1 MEEPAP
7 LVSVV
12 IPTRYRPD
20 LVVRAVHSALN
31 QSLQAI
37 EVIVV
42 VDGPDDETLEV
53 LKAIEDARLHIKP
66 LPHNLGPAEAR
77 NAGVKAARSR
87 WVAFLDHDD
96 EWLPQKLSIQLH
108 IAQQSSHPYPII
120 GCRLIVRHKMRDL
133 VWPTRF
139 PKPDEPISEY
149 LFRRTQLFA
158 GEAILQSSTIFTAR
172 ALLLAVPFRK
182 EAQRHDDLDWLL
194 RTTTLKEVGVQF
206 VPETAPLAIWHRDDT
221 RPTLSSNTDWRF
233 SLAWINQNRDLVTK
247 RAYASFLMA
256 WLSANA
262 MQEGNRK
269 ESWLLF
275 RQAYRY
281 GTPSVLDV
289 ILFAGIWL
297 FPPKMRAKMVLLFLG
312 KRPVSPGLCP
322 LKGRNPQHASF

>member
-1 MEEPAP
+1 MPDVEP

-12 IPTRYRPD
+12 IPTRNRPH
-20 LVVRAVHSALN
+20 LVVRAVRSALE
-31 QSLQAI
+31 QTLTAI
-37 EVIVV
+37 EVVVV

-53 LKAIEDARLHIKP
+53 LKAIKDSRLHIKP

-77 NAGVKAARSR
+77 NAGVKEARSR

-96 EWLPQKLSIQLH
+96 EWLPQKLYIQLQ

-139 PKPDEPISEY
+139 PKPNEPISEY
-149 LFRRTQLFA
+149 LFCRTQLFA
-158 GEAILQSSTIFTAR
+158 GEAILQSSTIFTAK

-182 EAQRHDDLDWLL
+182 EAQRHDDLDWVL
-194 RTTTLKEVGVQF
+194 RATTLNGVGVQF
-206 VPETAPLAIWHRDDT
+206 VPETAPLAIWHRDDK

-233 SLAWINQNRDLVTK
+233 SLAWINQNKALVTK
-247 RAYASFLMA
+247 RAYASFLMT

-262 MQEGNRK
+262 VQEGNRK
-269 ESWLLF
+269 GSFLLL

-281 GTPSVLDV
+281 GTPSALDV

-297 FPPKMRAKMVLLFLG
+297 FPPKMRGQMALLFSG
-312 KRPVSPGLCP
+312 KRPGQSRLV
-322 LKGRNPQHASF
+322 F